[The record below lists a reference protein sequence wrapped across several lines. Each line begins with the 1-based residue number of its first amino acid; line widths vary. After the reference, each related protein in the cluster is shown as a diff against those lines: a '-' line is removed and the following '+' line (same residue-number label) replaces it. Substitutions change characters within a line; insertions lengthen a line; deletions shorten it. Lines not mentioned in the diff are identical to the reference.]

1 MNKNV
6 LQAIK
11 FALFSLSAGIIQV
24 VSFALFHDVLGW
36 ESWWMSYLP
45 SLALSVIWNF
55 TFNRKYTFKPTG
67 HVGRDM
73 LLVAGYY
80 VVFTTAT
87 VLLGSWLESIGWHD
101 WIIQIIN
108 MLLNL
113 VTEYLFQKF
122 VVYRDF
128 EKTEPAAKA

>member
-11 FALFSLSAGIIQV
+11 FTLFSLSAGIIQA
-24 VSFALFHDVLGW
+24 VSFAIFHDVLGW

-45 SLALSVIWNF
+45 ALVLSVLWNF

-67 HVGRDM
+67 HIARDM
-73 LLVAGYY
+73 VLVAAYY
-80 VVFTTAT
+80 AVFTPASTW
-87 VLLGSWLESIGWHD
+87 LGDWLESIGWHD
-101 WIIQIIN
+101 WLVLLVV

-122 VVYRDF
+122 VVYRGED
-128 EKTEPAAKA
+128 AAEETK

>member
-11 FALFSLSAGIIQV
+11 FTLFSLSAGIIQV
-24 VSFALFHDVLGW
+24 ASFALFHDVLGW

-67 HVGRDM
+67 HVVRDM
-73 LLVAGYY
+73 LLVALFYA
-80 VVFTTAT
+80 VFTPASTW
-87 VLLGSWLESIGWHD
+87 LGNWMESLGVHD
-101 WIIQIIN
+101 WLVQLIV
-108 MLLNL
+108 MCSNL

-122 VVYRDF
+122 VVYK
-128 EKTEPAAKA
+128 EKAE

>member
-11 FALFSLSAGIIQV
+11 FTLFSLSAGIIQV
-24 VSFALFHDVLGW
+24 ASFAIFRAIFGEEAYWLNHL
-36 ESWWMSYLP
+36 L

-67 HVGRDM
+67 HVVRDM
-73 LLVAGYY
+73 LLVALYY
-80 VVFTTAT
+80 AVFTPVTMWGGQKL
-87 VLLGSWLESIGWHD
+87 VSLGVFDWLVEGGV
-101 WIIQIIN
+101 

-122 VVYRDF
+122 VVYQ
-128 EKTEPAAKA
+128 EKAE

>member
-6 LQAIK
+6 IQAIK
-11 FALFSLSAGIIQV
+11 FTLFSLSAGLIQV
-24 VSFALFHDVLGW
+24 ISFAIFRAIFGEEAYWLNHL
-36 ESWWMSYLP
+36 L

-67 HVGRDM
+67 HVVRDM
-73 LLVAGYY
+73 LLVALFYA
-80 VVFTTAT
+80 VFTPVTMWGGQKL
-87 VLLGSWLESIGWHD
+87 VSLGVFDWLVEGGV
-101 WIIQIIN
+101 

-122 VVYRDF
+122 VVYK
-128 EKTEPAAKA
+128 EKAE